1 MAKLRKFTLSYDR
14 KAGDWPLKLHGADR
28 ATKRFKSKTEALT
41 GGVLAKLL
49 GAQGGSVKI
58 KKQDGKIQE
67 ERTYGKGMDPKRSK
81 G

>member
-1 MAKLRKFTLSYDR
+1 MAKLRKFTLSYDK
-14 KAGDWPLKLHGADR
+14 KAGDWPLKLQGSDR
-28 ATKRFKSKTEALT
+28 ATKRFKSKSEALA

-49 GAQGGSVKI
+49 GSQGGSVKI

-67 ERTYGKGMDPKRSK
+67 ERTYGVGMDPKRSK